1 MFLDLKHLEQLLLVH
16 NMDLI
21 KVEGQPGLARDKKT
35 GAVLNI
41 NSTEINRIKEL
52 RKNQRDLKKVEREE
66 INQLKSDVAEI
77 KMILSKIVEKL

>member
-1 MFLDLKHLEQLLLVH
+1 
-16 NMDLI
+16 MDLV

-77 KMILSKIVEKL
+77 KMMLSKIVEKL

>member
-1 MFLDLKHLEQLLLVH
+1 
-16 NMDLI
+16 MDLI
-21 KVEGQPGLARDKKT
+21 KVEGQPGLARDKRT
-35 GAVLNI
+35 GAILNI
-41 NSTEINRIKEL
+41 NSTEVNRIKEL

>member
-1 MFLDLKHLEQLLLVH
+1 
-16 NMDLI
+16 MDLV

-52 RKNQRDLKKVEREE
+52 RQNQRDLKKVEREE

-77 KMILSKIVEKL
+77 KMMLSKIVEKL

>member
-1 MFLDLKHLEQLLLVH
+1 
-16 NMDLI
+16 MDLI

-52 RKNQRDLKKVEREE
+52 RQNQRDLKKVEREE

-77 KMILSKIVEKL
+77 KMMLSKIVEKL